1 MFKIKKNK
9 IEITFTTLKEIY
21 REVENNKHHY
31 EKTILDRIMDN
42 VKYEEEKQKEQKGV
56 SK

>member
-21 REVENNKHHY
+21 KEVERNKHHY